1 MVNNQYIESLL
12 GLQKAEAIYG
22 RVIKLSG
29 LAFRAED
36 LADKQEHLKEL
47 EFLLE
52 GVRSAETILTIFNH
66 KTYLPELEV
75 GQESFWGWS
84 SHQTGEK
91 KMHNVLSLL
100 HKDYVKFP
108 YESVTWLTEIFPKI
122 PFSERVNMK
131 IHHCCMRFVKP
142 DGKEVRLFSQGVPVQ
157 LDEERNFQYTL
168 NYIQNIHYLIKRD
181 FPYYWIR
188 LSYGEQQEHVQTF
201 HSDTQ
206 ESGKRDLLS
215 PREKEIL
222 LLIAEDLETKEIA
235 NRLYISNNTVANH
248 RGNMIERLGVRDTT
262 ALVQLA
268 KMTGMI

>member
-1 MVNNQYIESLL
+1 MPNDQYVESLL

-22 RVIKLSG
+22 RVMKLSN

-36 LADKQEHLKEL
+36 LADKKEHLKEL
-47 EFLLE
+47 EFLLK
-52 GVRSAETILTIFNH
+52 GVSGAETILTIFNH

-84 SHQTGEK
+84 SQQTDEK
-91 KMHNVLSLL
+91 KMYNVLSLL

-108 YESVTWLTEIFPKI
+108 YQSVAWLTEIFPKI
-122 PFSERVNMK
+122 PFSERVNMR
-131 IHHCCMRFVKP
+131 IHHCCMRFVRP

-188 LSYGEQQEHVQTF
+188 LSHGEQHEHVHTF
-201 HSDTQ
+201 HSGTQ
-206 ESGKRDLLS
+206 ESGRRDLLS

-235 NRLYISNNTVANH
+235 KQLFISNNTVANH
-248 RGNMIERLGVRDTT
+248 RSNMFERLGVRDTT